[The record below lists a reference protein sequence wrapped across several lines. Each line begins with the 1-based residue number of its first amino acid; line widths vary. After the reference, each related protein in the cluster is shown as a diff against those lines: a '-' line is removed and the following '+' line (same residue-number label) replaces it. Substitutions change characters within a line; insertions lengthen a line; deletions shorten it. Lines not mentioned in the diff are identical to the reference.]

1 MADSM
6 IFSYE
11 RCKRAGFSASS
22 STLALQG
29 SPSGSIVSPLIRR
42 RYGFRLTVTYF
53 TAGEMTLAA
62 GQGSVRGTT
71 ENASSAGEDAVLT
84 LSVPVPE
91 TSFSITNSSSGN
103 SLVYISKIQLS
114 PLTAGEV
121 SGISTVEDDV
131 NAVNGRIYDLSGRV
145 IPAVRRGVLL
155 KGRCKVLV
163 R

>member
-1 MADSM
+1 
-6 IFSYE
+6 
-11 RCKRAGFSASS
+11 
-22 STLALQG
+22 
-29 SPSGSIVSPLIRR
+29 
-42 RYGFRLTVTYF
+42 
-53 TAGEMTLAA
+53 MTLAA
-62 GQGSVRGTT
+62 EQGSVRGTT

-84 LSVPVPE
+84 LSVPIPE

-103 SLVYISKIQLS
+103 SLVYISNIQLS

-121 SGISTVEDDV
+121 SDISTVEDDV
-131 NAVNGRIYDLSGRV
+131 NAVNGCIYDLSGRV